1 MGRPSPFAV
10 ALNDQDR
17 RELERRVRRGRSE
30 HRAVLRSRIVL
41 LASEGVTNIEIAR
54 RLGIA
59 VNTASKW
66 RKRFVTGGLDG
77 LRDLERSGRP
87 KTFGAAVV
95 AVVTAIACELPAN
108 RNLPLSRFSSAEIAS
123 EVVASG
129 VTDEISAA
137 SVRRI
142 LADAVIRP
150 WRYRSWIF
158 PRDPR
163 FGEKASVVLDLYER
177 IFCGAELED
186 DEYVVSTDE
195 KTSIQARCRCH
206 PSLAP
211 GVARM
216 LRVEHEYKRGG
227 ALNYLAALDVHRATL
242 IGRCEDKTGI
252 VAFERLV
259 ADLMATEPYASAR
272 RVFVVCDN
280 GSSHRGQASIDR
292 TKAKWPTVQLV
303 HVPVHA
309 SWLNQIEI
317 VFSILQRKILTPNDC
332 RDLDEVAMRIAAFE
346 AGFNERGEP
355 FHWRFTRSD
364 LELFLKKLEAH
375 EDLPTQQIAA

>member
-1 MGRPSPFAV
+1 MGRPSPFVV
-10 ALNDQDR
+10 ALSDEDR
-17 RELERRVRRGRSE
+17 RELERRVRGGRVE
-30 HRAVLRSRIVL
+30 HRTVLRAQIVL
-41 LASEGVTNIEIAR
+41 FASDGGRNVEIAR

-59 VNTASKW
+59 LNTVSKW
-66 RKRFVTGGLDG
+66 RKRFATGGLAG
-77 LRDLERSGRP
+77 LADHERSGRP
-87 KTFGAAVV
+87 KSFSASVV
-95 AVVTAIACELPAN
+95 AGVTAVACELPAK
-108 RNLPLSRFSSAEIAS
+108 RNLPLSRFSCAEIAA
-123 EVVASG
+123 EVVRSKI
-129 VTDEISAA
+129 TDRISA
-137 SVRRI
+137 STIRRI

-163 FGEKASVVLDLYER
+163 FAEKAGIVLDLYER
-177 IFCGAELED
+177 IFDGAELAD
-186 DEYVVSTDE
+186 DEYVISTDE

-206 PSLAP
+206 PSLPP
-211 GVARM
+211 GRSRM
-216 LRVEHEYKRGG
+216 LRVEHEYKRKG

-242 IGRCEDKTGI
+242 LGRCEDKTGI

-272 RVFVVCDN
+272 RVLVVCDN

-303 HVPVHA
+303 HVPIHA

-332 RDLDEVAMRIAAFE
+332 RDLDEVTMRIAGFE
-346 AGFNERGEP
+346 QSFNERGEP

-364 LELFLKKLEAH
+364 LELFLKKLEVH
-375 EDLPTQQIAA
+375 KDLPTGRAAA